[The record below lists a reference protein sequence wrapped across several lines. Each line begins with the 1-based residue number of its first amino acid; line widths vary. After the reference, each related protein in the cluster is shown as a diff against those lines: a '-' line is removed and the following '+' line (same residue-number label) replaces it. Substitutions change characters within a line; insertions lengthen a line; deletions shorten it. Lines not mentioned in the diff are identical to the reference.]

1 MADSAIKEQREQY
14 AKIAVETPEAM
25 NALIKELEGTSR
37 RKRQAAAATLSVAA
51 TLKPEALVEFSDV
64 FVDALSRPE
73 AQTRWECLDVLTN
86 IVPIESRACD
96 KAIPGAESA
105 LFDEDSGPLH
115 LAAMRFLCRLGATTE
130 NRSQKVWPLI
140 DEAIQCY
147 HGDIEFQEMLVAV
160 IAFSE
165 GKLSDDVAEQLKA
178 RMAFDAKSGKGVL
191 KKRAAQIVEN
201 LS

>member
-1 MADSAIKEQREQY
+1 MADSAIKEQRAQY

-25 NALIKELEGTSR
+25 SALIKELEGTSR
-37 RKRQAAAATLSVAA
+37 RKRQAAAAVLSVAA
-51 TLKPEALVEFSDV
+51 TIKPEALTEFSDV
-64 FVDALSRPE
+64 FVNALSRPE
-73 AQTRWECLDVLTN
+73 AQTRWECLDILTN
-86 IVPIESRACD
+86 IIPIESRLCD

-115 LAAMRFLCRLGATTE
+115 LAAMRFLCRLGATIE

-165 GKLSDDVAEQLKA
+165 GKLADEVAEELKA